1 MEDGNLGGLKGSGNS
16 VQAVLYERRIKEKE
30 KVYLKHNDIILPFP
44 FFAPTPPMLSPSN
57 HYVVPRSFHLKF
69 IASFSYVC
77 VFLCVYVYC
86 VCAICC
92 HMCMSV
98 FLCVNLKKRVL
109 PNTAF

>member
-1 MEDGNLGGLKGSGNS
+1 MEEGNLGGLKGCGNS

-57 HYVVPRSFHLKF
+57 HYVVPSSFHLKF

-77 VFLCVYVYC
+77 VCFCVYMYIVC
-86 VCAICC
+86 VPFVVIC
-92 HMCMSV
+92 V
-98 FLCVNLKKRVL
+98 
-109 PNTAF
+109 